1 MKHDP
6 RTEAGLHLSLSEIS
20 ALSAR
25 ATRGAG
31 RNWGEAEEAAEAAC
45 WLARAGLD
53 WAIALL
59 QVLEA
64 PNDEAN
70 CALRAG
76 MLLADTAA
84 CPETIAVPK
93 GLMSCPCFV
102 LPFVARM
109 VELTRQRTLLEW
121 GDTRVVLAPG
131 EAPRLDG
138 PVRIAGRAEVKITP
152 VTHDSTPCPNWPQT
166 HRGAV
171 TASQYARLMKLMMA
185 FTVPSSASSLAGAG
199 ALGDDND

>member
-6 RTEAGLHLSLSEIS
+6 RTDAGLHLSLSEIS

-31 RNWGEAEEAAEAAC
+31 RNWGEAEEASEAAC

-53 WAIALL
+53 WASALL
-59 QVLEA
+59 EVLEA
-64 PNDEAN
+64 SNDEAD

-76 MLLADTAA
+76 MLLADSAA
-84 CPETIAVPK
+84 CPKTIAVQK
-93 GLMSCPCFV
+93 GMMSCPCFL

-109 VELTRQRTLLEW
+109 AELTRQRTLIEW

-131 EAPRLDG
+131 EAPRFDS
-138 PVRIAGRAEVKITP
+138 PVRIAGRAEVTIKP
-152 VTHDSTPCPNWPQT
+152 VSNDNTPCPNWLQT
-166 HRGAV
+166 HRSSV
-171 TASQYARLMKLMMA
+171 TASQHARLMKLMMA
-185 FTVPSSASSLAGAG
+185 CTVPSSASSLTGAG
-199 ALGDDND
+199 ALGGDND